1 MYNTTMNTFE
11 SISPQKDA
19 PQKRR
24 PEKSQKKFTRR
35 DILKVGAILA
45 AGTLTKKIPIF
56 GNKKD
61 NLPTDEE
68 LAHLD
73 KKLEKIAQE
82 NKPTER
88 QQNIERSDINSIGK
102 TFTEQLEA
110 GDTITLDKDTRSAIY
125 THWRYE
131 YRTDSINYKD
141 GIVAG
146 LERMQPWIADI
157 KEIFADH
164 DVPQKYM
171 YLAIAESH
179 FDMQAKSYKSAVG
192 PYQIIKDTAHDYG
205 LRTEDDYDERRDP
218 IKSAELCAKYLKK
231 KFEKFG
237 GNHDNPENAEAW
249 ELALLS
255 YNGGFVNSYEKHV
268 IKQDSKAEI
277 VLRDDEHIVQKD
289 DSLYTIA
296 QAHNTSVILLRR
308 TNWGEQTLSDDAV
321 RKLKVGKSLK
331 LPQERTKITLDGFDT
346 WLENE
351 INQKIQNEGATNIY
365 VAKSGDVLSEIA
377 DKYNVSVE
385 DIKRNTNLT
394 SDKIKP
400 NQKLKLPPLDHSHR
414 IKKILE
420 SISFFHE
427 NINYP
432 DKFFAIHDVIQQN
445 TLDKQFINAKKRY
458 KEIEP
463 PRTNITHFAYTVQS
477 GDNLTKVVQ
486 RLKKQYPQCAQST
499 TVLKSMFV
507 RSNKLKNEHAIR
519 SGQNL
524 VLDFPL
530 QRPATLGD
538 IAKKYSVDITKLH
551 ELNPAITK
559 TNTALPR
566 NATLRIP
573 K

>member
-1 MYNTTMNTFE
+1 MNTFE
-11 SISPQKDA
+11 NISPKEGTS
-19 PQKRR
+19 PN
-24 PEKSQKKFTRR
+24 PHFEKSQKKFTRR
-35 DILKVGAILA
+35 EILKASAILA
-45 AGTLTKKIPIF
+45 AGALAKQIPISD
-56 GNKKD
+56 NKKD
-61 NLPTDEE
+61 AWPTDEE
-68 LAHLD
+68 LARLD
-73 KKLEKIAQE
+73 EKLEKIARE
-82 NKPTER
+82 NEPTER
-88 QQNIERSDINSIGK
+88 QQNIERSDIDSIGK

-141 GIVAG
+141 GIVKG
-146 LERMQPWIADI
+146 LERMQPWIVEI
-157 KEIFADH
+157 KAIFAMH
-164 DVPQKYM
+164 GVPQEYM

-179 FDMQAKSYKSAVG
+179 FDMNATSHKSAVG
-192 PYQIIKDTAHDYG
+192 PYQIIADTAHDYD
-205 LRTEDDYDERRDP
+205 LRTGNDYDERRDP

-237 GNHDNPENAEAW
+237 GGNDNSENENEEAW
-249 ELALLS
+249 RLALLS
-255 YNGGFVNSYEKHV
+255 YNGGFVNKYDKHV
-268 IKQDSKAEI
+268 IEKDNKAEI
-277 VLRDDEHIVQKD
+277 ALRDDEHVVQKG

-296 QAHNTSVILLRR
+296 QAYNTSVILLRR
-308 TNWGEQTLSDDAV
+308 ANWGEQALSDDAV

-331 LPQERTKITLDGFDT
+331 LPQERTKITIDGFDT

-351 INQKIQNEGATNIY
+351 INQKIHNEVTEN
-365 VAKSGDVLSEIA
+365 VHVTKSGDTLSDIA
-377 DKYNVSVE
+377 DKYNVSI
-385 DIKRNTNLT
+385 DKIKNDNNLT
-394 SDKIKP
+394 SNDIMVG
-400 NQKLKLPPLDHSHR
+400 QKLKLPPLDQSRR
-414 IKKILE
+414 IKKILG

-445 TLDKQFINAKKRY
+445 TLDRQFITAKKNY

-477 GDNLTKVVQ
+477 GDNLTKVIQ
-486 RLKKQYPQCAQST
+486 QLKKQYPKCTHST

-507 RSNKLKNEHAIR
+507 RSNKLKNEHSIK
-519 SGQNL
+519 SGQSL

-530 QRPATLGD
+530 QRPATLDD

-551 ELNPAITK
+551 ALNPAITTTATAILK
-559 TNTALPR
+559 NTI
-566 NATLRIP
+566 LRIP